1 MACRKNRHEIQ
12 SEENAA
18 EIEVVM
24 KISSSLKTKRMI
36 MFWSKLLIVIIQTGM
51 YGWLWY
57 NHYKDMMPVAYWH
70 RGNWAVI
77 GLYAVFIMAFS
88 RAFGALKVG
97 YLKTWDIMYSQIL
110 TILCVNGVTYF
121 QLSLINGDWSL
132 MENSRPM
139 WLLSLADFTI
149 VLFWAIFMRWI
160 YTIIY
165 PPHEM
170 LLIYGDISPD
180 WIIHKLESR
189 NDKYHVKDKV
199 ALSAGVESI
208 LEKMLHYDAVLVG
221 DIPAE
226 DRNKFIKYCFEK
238 DIRCYSIPKISDI
251 MIINADNIDLFDTPL
266 LLFRNNGLTYR
277 QMFLKRCMD
286 IGISLIGIVLASP
299 VMIAIAIAIKLY
311 DHGPVFYKQKRLTL
325 GGREFD
331 ILKFRSMIVDSEKH
345 GARLAKAHDDRIT
358 PVGKL
363 IRRTHFDELP
373 QLFNI
378 LLGDMSFVGPRPERK
393 EITEE
398 YAKEI
403 PEFPFRLK
411 VKAGLTGYAQVYGQY
426 NTVPYDKLK
435 LDLTYITKYTIW
447 LDIKLIF
454 LTVKILFQKE
464 KSEGVD
470 DSQKTALKGS

>member
-1 MACRKNRHEIQ
+1 
-12 SEENAA
+12 
-18 EIEVVM
+18 M

-132 MENSRPM
+132 LENSRPM

-149 VLFWAIFMRWI
+149 VLLWAIFMRWI

-189 NDKYHVKDKV
+189 KDKYHVKDKV
-199 ALSAGVESI
+199 ALSAGVDSI

-286 IGISLIGIVLASP
+286 IGISLVGIVLASP

-358 PVGKL
+358 PVGKI

-411 VKAGLTGYAQVYGQY
+411 AKAGLTGYAQVYGQY